1 MKSEHFD
8 FVITRK
14 LYLVAGFDLD
24 PKQCATSGMS
34 FLRDCY
40 LVCIRRLTVQ
50 LVRARQCL
58 QVLPRSCLEPLAQ
71 LFPRDTKSTNF
82 KWS

>member
-50 LVRARQCL
+50 LVRARQAKKI
-58 QVLPRSCLEPLAQ
+58 QAQPRVAPSVA
-71 LFPRDTKSTNF
+71 RTSSNMA
-82 KWS
+82 